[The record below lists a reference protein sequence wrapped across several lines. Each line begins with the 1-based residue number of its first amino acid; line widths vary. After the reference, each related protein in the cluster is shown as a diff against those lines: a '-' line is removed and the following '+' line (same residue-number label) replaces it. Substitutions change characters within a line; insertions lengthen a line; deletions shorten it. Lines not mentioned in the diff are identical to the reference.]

1 MATQR
6 SRTPVVNGDEAEHR
20 NEVRLTG
27 RLAAAAVEVELPSGD
42 RLVTWRVVIRR
53 PPSARRGA
61 PTVDTIEC
69 AAYRGAVR
77 RAAAGWCPDDEIEVS
92 GALRRRFWRTGTG
105 AASRTEVEVSS
116 ARRVRRAA

>member
-1 MATQR
+1 MTTQR
-6 SRTPVVNGDEAEHR
+6 AAAPVVSGGGADST

-42 RLVTWRVVIRR
+42 RLATWRVVVRR
-53 PPSARRGA
+53 PPTTRKGA

-69 AAYRGAVR
+69 AAYRAAVR
-77 RAAAGWCPDDEIEVS
+77 RAVGGWVADDEIEVS

-116 ARRVRRAA
+116 ARRLRRAS